1 MDQQEKTRGTKTVC
15 VDAREASLCPPPDYK
30 LNTLAR
36 DRFLEAVRE
45 VCESAFLQLM
55 DRGGYNTRARENR
68 ERISRGAQKQAEHV
82 AVLNRGREKS
92 TTAERAA

>member
-68 ERISRGAQKQAEHV
+68 ERISRDAQKRTGRV
-82 AVLNRGREKS
+82 AVLNREREKS
-92 TTAERAA
+92 SAERAA